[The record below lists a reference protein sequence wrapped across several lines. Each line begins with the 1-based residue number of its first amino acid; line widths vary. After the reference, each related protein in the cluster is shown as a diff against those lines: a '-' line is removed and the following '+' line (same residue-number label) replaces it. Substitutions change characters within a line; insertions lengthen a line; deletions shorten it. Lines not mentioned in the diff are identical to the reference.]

1 MCSSASVAASPA
13 RLLGT
18 LLWFGHSF
26 GLDNLLDD
34 GQRNLFEN
42 RYLPEHWNASG
53 QPLKT
58 IRPEIIRVKSLRIRL
73 IRFLKPFKYPYVRLA
88 GAVI

>member
-26 GLDNLLDD
+26 GLDNLLVDD

-42 RYLPEHWNASG
+42 RYLPEHWNA
-53 QPLKT
+53 PDNH
-58 IRPEIIRVKSLRIRL
+58 
-73 IRFLKPFKYPYVRLA
+73 
-88 GAVI
+88 

>member
-1 MCSSASVAASPA
+1 MCSSASVAAFPA

-53 QPLKT
+53 TTTENYQ
-58 IRPEIIRVKSLRIRL
+58 
-73 IRFLKPFKYPYVRLA
+73 A
-88 GAVI
+88 GNYSGQI